1 MARDRKLYDVLG
13 VPPDASRDEI
23 RRAYRKLA
31 RQYHP
36 DRNPGDAEA
45 ERRFKEVNAAHE
57 VLSDPDKRK
66 LYDEFGEDALRAGFD
81 PERARAWRQYGG
93 RGPGPTGGFGPD
105 FDMGDIFEELF
116 GGSFRGAR
124 AGRTIQSEITVDFH
138 TAARGG
144 ERELRFADG
153 RSLTVR
159 IPPGV
164 RDGESLRLRGQG
176 EPGPGGPGDLVLTVR
191 VSPHPVFRREG
202 DDLHLVLPVTVSEAV
217 LGATVEVPTLDG
229 SVKLKVPPGS
239 QSGRRLR
246 LRGKGV
252 HRRGRPAGDLYA
264 ELSIR
269 VPEVV
274 DDRVRQ
280 AVAALDEAY
289 ASDVR
294 ADLQRLVS
302 AG

>member
-1 MARDRKLYDVLG
+1 MPRDRKLYDVLG
-13 VPPDASRDEI
+13 VSPDASHDDI

-36 DRNPGDAEA
+36 DRNPGDAAA

-57 VLSDPDKRK
+57 VLSDPEKRK
-66 LYDEFGEDALRAGFD
+66 LYDDFGEDALRAGFD
-81 PERARAWRQYGG
+81 AERARAWRQAGG
-93 RGPGPTGGFGPD
+93 QGPMGGFGVD

-116 GGSFRGAR
+116 GGGFRAAR
-124 AGRTIQSEITVDFH
+124 AGRTVQSEITVDFL

-153 RSLTVR
+153 RTLTVR

-191 VSPHPVFRREG
+191 VAPHPIFRREG
-202 DDLHLVLPVTVSEAV
+202 DDLHLVLPVTISEAL
-217 LGATVEVPTLDG
+217 LGATVEVPTLEG
-229 SVKLKVPPGS
+229 VVKLKVPPGS

-246 LRGKGV
+246 LRGKGIS
-252 HRRGRPAGDLYA
+252 RRGRPAGDLYA
-264 ELSIR
+264 ELSVR
-269 VPEVV
+269 VPDAV
-274 DDRVRQ
+274 DDRVLE
-280 AVAALDEAY
+280 AAKALDGAY

-294 ADLQRLVS
+294 AELHRLVS
-302 AG
+302 TG

>member
-1 MARDRKLYDVLG
+1 MPRDRKLYDVLE
-13 VPPDASRDEI
+13 VSPDASRDEI

-36 DRNPGDAEA
+36 DRNPGDAAA
-45 ERRFKEVNAAHE
+45 ERRFKEINAAHE
-57 VLSDPDKRK
+57 VLSDPEKRK

-81 PERARAWRQYGG
+81 AERARAWRQAGAG
-93 RGPGPTGGFGPD
+93 SMGGFGVD

-144 ERELRFADG
+144 ERDLRFADG

-164 RDGESLRLRGQG
+164 RDGESLRLRGKG
-176 EPGPGGPGDLVLTVR
+176 EPGPGGAGDLVLTVH
-191 VSPHPVFRREG
+191 VTPHPVFRREG
-202 DDLHLVLPVTVSEAV
+202 DDLHLVLPVTVGEAL
-217 LGATVEVPTLDG
+217 LGATLEVPTLDG
-229 SVKLKVPPGS
+229 TVKLKIPPGS

-246 LRGKGV
+246 LRGKGIA
-252 HRRGRPAGDLYA
+252 RRGRPAGDLYA
-264 ELSIR
+264 ELSVR
-269 VPEVV
+269 VPETV
-274 DDRVRQ
+274 DERVRE
-280 AVAALDEAY
+280 AVEVLDRAY
-289 ASDVR
+289 AGDVR
-294 ADLQRLVS
+294 ADLNRLVS